1 MNLSL
6 TNISLKN
13 ISLENTSNTAIIT
26 TLIVLMFL
34 LSGFE
39 KIFSFN
45 NNVISLQQKTIT
57 SLPLYFYKFIIL
69 LVILI
74 EIVAP
79 SIIMY
84 SSFTNKYKNLSYYSI
99 LSLIIFTLLATF
111 IYHPL
116 NIYSYKKSIPFWAN
130 MSITGGLLLLLKL
143 N

>member
-1 MNLSL
+1 MINNLS
-6 TNISLKN
+6 
-13 ISLENTSNTAIIT
+13 IIT
-26 TLIVLMFL
+26 TLIVLMFF

-39 KIFSFN
+39 KLFSFN
-45 NNVISLQQKTIT
+45 STVISLQEKTIQLF
-57 SLPLYFYKFIIL
+57 SLNFYKFIIL

-74 EIVAP
+74 EIIAP

-84 SSFTNKYKNLSYYSI
+84 SSFTNKYKKLSYYSI
-99 LSLIIFTLLATF
+99 LSLVIFTLLATF

-130 MSITGGLLLLLKL
+130 MSILGGLLLLLKK

>member
-1 MNLSL
+1 MINNLS
-6 TNISLKN
+6 
-13 ISLENTSNTAIIT
+13 IIT
-26 TLIVLMFL
+26 TLIVLMFF

-39 KIFSFN
+39 KLFSFN
-45 NNVISLQQKTIT
+45 STVISLQEKTIQ
-57 SLPLYFYKFIIL
+57 SFPLNFYKFIIL

-74 EIVAP
+74 EIIAP

-84 SSFTNKYKNLSYYSI
+84 SSFTNKYKKLSYYSI
-99 LSLIIFTLLATF
+99 LSLVIFTLLATF

-130 MSITGGLLLLLKL
+130 MSILGGLLLLLKK